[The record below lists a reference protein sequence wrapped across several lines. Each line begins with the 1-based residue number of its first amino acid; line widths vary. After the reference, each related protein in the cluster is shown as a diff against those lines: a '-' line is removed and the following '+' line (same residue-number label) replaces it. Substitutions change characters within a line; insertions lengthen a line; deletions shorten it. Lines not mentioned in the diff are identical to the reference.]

1 VSMKPLWL
9 DCTLRDGGYYNQWDF
24 SIPLINDYLHAMAD
38 SGVDRVELGFRTLD
52 RRGYKGSTAHTSNSL
67 LRLLKIPTNLL
78 IGVMVN
84 ASEISGPLED
94 IHTKLELLFPPGSRD
109 SLDFVRVASHLEE
122 INPALS
128 ATAWLK
134 SEGYEVGLNIMQV
147 SEASDDAVSEVSG
160 IVSPRDVD
168 VLYFA
173 DSFGSMLPDD
183 VRRIITLLRAN
194 WSGQLGVHAHDN
206 SGLALAN
213 TLTAFDSGVT
223 WLDGTVLGMG
233 RGAGNTR
240 SELLLG
246 HVSRLKQ
253 ETPSTIALENLIHD
267 HFQPLLD
274 KGAWGPNVHYVRAA
288 ALGIHPTFVQE
299 LLSQNTYSAS
309 EIAEAITE
317 LGALQAKKFKPEM
330 LKGIKSWVDTGSV
343 SPSKWDQEEL
353 FKGKDVLFL
362 GSGPSTLLHQ
372 QALESLASRDSLLVV
387 ALNMAEPIGSELI
400 EARIACHP
408 LRLIADGYFYQDL
421 EIPLIAPARLIQP
434 ETVAVLNSKGLLRDL
449 GVEIS
454 PEGLQASPGLITL
467 AEPQLLAF
475 SLLAALSGGAKTVYL
490 AGFDGYGAEDPR
502 RALEQKLLNEIRE
515 MYDEGKFFAITPT
528 EFEIPQTSLYALLDR
543 V

>member
-1 VSMKPLWL
+1 MKPVWL

-24 SIPLINDYLHAMAD
+24 SIPLINNYLHAMAE

-52 RRGYKGSTAHTSNSL
+52 RVGYKGSTAHTSNSL
-67 LRLLKIPTNLL
+67 LRLLKIPDNLL
-78 IGVMVN
+78 VGVMIN
-84 ASEISGPLED
+84 ASEISGSLKEV
-94 IHTKLELLFPPGSRD
+94 HKKLELLFPPGSRNL
-109 SLDFVRVASHLEE
+109 LDFVRVATHLNE
-122 INPALS
+122 ITSALS

-134 SEGYEVGLNIMQV
+134 SEGFEVGLNIMQV
-147 SEASDDAVSEVSG
+147 SEASDDALSRISG
-160 IVSPRDVD
+160 IVSPADVD

-173 DSFGSMLPDD
+173 DSLGSMLPDD
-183 VRRIITLLRAN
+183 VRRVITLLRSN

-213 TLTAFDSGVT
+213 TLTAFNSGAT

-246 HVSRLKQ
+246 HVSRFKQ
-253 ETPSTIALENLIHD
+253 EIPSTIALEKLMHEY
-267 HFQPLLD
+267 FQPLLD
-274 KGAWGPNVHYVRAA
+274 RGGWGPNVHYVRAA
-288 ALGIHPTFVQE
+288 SLGIHPSFVQE
-299 LLSQNTYSAS
+299 LLSNNSYSAP

-317 LGALQAKKFKPEM
+317 LGSLQATKFKPEM
-330 LKGIKSWVDTGSV
+330 LKGIKSWAETGSV
-343 SPSKWDQEEL
+343 SPSTWDQQEF

-362 GSGPSTLLHQ
+362 GSGPSAVLHKE
-372 QALESLASRDSLLVV
+372 ALESLASNDSLLVV
-387 ALNMAEPIGSELI
+387 ALNMAAPIRSELI

-408 LRLIADGYFYQDL
+408 IRLIADGHFYQDL

-434 ETVAVLNSKGLLRDL
+434 ETVAVLNSKGILRDL
-449 GVEIS
+449 GVKIS
-454 PEGLQASPGLITL
+454 PKDLQASRGLITL

-490 AGFDGYGAEDPR
+490 AGFDGYGPEDPR
-502 RALEQKLLNEIRE
+502 RALEQNLLNEIRG
-515 MYDEGKFFAITPT
+515 MYVEGRFLAITPT
-528 EFEIPQTSLYALLDR
+528 NFEIPQTSLYALLDS